1 MTACH
6 PVPKYTSTITR
17 GSLNR
22 SKRPQAYK
30 LLKHKVQKVL
40 RQAHWKNIE
49 DIVIPDPSKT
59 DNNSNI
65 GFWAYI
71 KHCKTDSIGIPPIKD
86 THGTL
91 HTDPVGK
98 AEVLNKQFQS
108 AFSTTTPLSLKQAC
122 QNISP
127 QAGERHPIMQDIQI
141 SKHGIEKLLGNLKPH
156 KAAGPDQIK
165 PIILKELA
173 PSVASML
180 HIIFQKSLHTG
191 KVPDEWKTADIAPV
205 YKKGNRQ
212 VASNYRPISLTCIC
226 SKLMEH
232 IVVSSIMSH
241 LENNNI
247 LHQRQHGFRRAR
259 SCETQLVDFTTHL
272 SQHLENGQ
280 QIDAIIMDFA
290 SL

>member
-1 MTACH
+1 MTTGLQTIETQGPKGASASPLEIHRRHSH
-6 PVPKYTSTITR
+6 P
-17 GSLNR
+17 R
-22 SKRPQAYK
+22 SIQDRQQFQQR
-30 LLKHKVQKVL
+30 LLGLHQTL
-40 RQAHWKNIE
+40 QDRLHR
-49 DIVIPDPSKT
+49 
-59 DNNSNI
+59 
-65 GFWAYI
+65 
-71 KHCKTDSIGIPPIKD
+71 HPPNQRHAQN
-86 THGTL
+86 TF
-91 HTDPVGK
+91 HTNPVGT

-108 AFSTTTPLSLKQAC
+108 AFSPTTPLSLKQAC

-127 QAGERHPIMQDIQI
+127 QAGEPHPIMQDIQI

-191 KVPDEWKTADIAPV
+191 KVPGEWKTADIAPV

-226 SKLMEH
+226 SKLMQH

-241 LENNNI
+241 LANMALDVLDHAKHNW
-247 LHQRQHGFRRAR
+247 
-259 SCETQLVDFTTHL
+259 
-272 SQHLENGQ
+272 
-280 QIDAIIMDFA
+280 
-290 SL
+290 